1 MSPIEYASLPRD
13 SKREVEVLKWLRRQ
27 NDHDKFEFVW
37 RVLMANVVLG
47 LVLVERSNLKPIYLE
62 VILEHG
68 FIYGDASSVRGW
80 YEAIAAGLG
89 IKKVILM
96 VHNHIEDAPLI
107 VNKMIYWLRPDEEEL
122 KKQAAD
128 LSEQFSKRYP
138 GLKSSR
144 STGIHATS
152 A

>member
-1 MSPIEYASLPRD
+1 VSPIEYVSLPRD
-13 SKREVEVLKWLRRQ
+13 SKREIEVLKWLRKQ

-37 RVLMANVVLG
+37 QVLMANVVLG

-68 FIYGDASSVRGW
+68 FVYGDASSVRGW
-80 YEAIAAGLG
+80 YEATAGGLG

-96 VHNHIEDAPLI
+96 VYNHIDDAPLI
-107 VNKMIYWLRPDEEEL
+107 VDKMIYWLSPDEEEL
-122 KKQAAD
+122 KKKVMV
-128 LSEQFSKRYP
+128 LRGEFNKRYP
-138 GLKSSR
+138 GFKSSR
-144 STGIHATS
+144 STGIHSTS